1 MVLFYFPVL
10 PYSVVSMRQSPS
22 LLALLTVSATLG
34 FTSQAR
40 SESLAVPQDI
50 ANTTT
55 VGVAELLAP
64 ADETAKFL
72 ETVAVQAS
80 PTVAELNSDTF
91 AGNRVPTQPTET
103 ALSELANE
111 PIAAS
116 VAALD
121 AVNPGFT
128 TVDQLSQSA
137 DTEPEVAQSPRVPS
151 EPEES
156 APPPELPDPV
166 PTAPESPETAPDNEA
181 TPAPEP
187 VETEAEEDPVEL
199 EIEEN
204 EENEPQPPQQRPPG
218 TTQETQ
224 VLVAE
229 VAVAGRDGQPLET
242 DLEDTVYSVLTTRAG
257 QTTTRSQIQQ
267 DINNIFATGLFSNVG
282 AVPSD
287 TPLGV
292 RVTFQAEPN
301 PILSEVRLEGNDVLP
316 NEIVED
322 IFNQPNDNEFPGYGE
337 IINLLEVQNGI
348 LELNNWYQE
357 NGYVLAQVVAAPQ
370 VTEDGII
377 TLQVAEGIIEDIEI
391 RFLTDE
397 GRSEDDEGNPI
408 RGKTR
413 DFIITRE
420 FETQPGD
427 VFQQSRIR
435 ADLERAFGLGIFDDI
450 NLNLNPGE
458 KDPRQVK
465 VIVNVVERSTGSVAA
480 GLGFNFTGDV
490 FGTLSYRQDNFGGNN
505 QKLSAETQLSTR
517 DLLFDI
523 SFTDPWIGGDP
534 NRTSYTV
541 NAFARRSIPLVFEGG
556 DNEIDLANGDRVRVN
571 RFGGGVN
578 FRRPLGRG
586 WQGSLGTIYQRIRTT
601 DADGN
606 TFTEDA
612 AGNPLTASDTGT
624 DDLWTFRLSLEQDSR
639 DNPFATTQGSV
650 FRISTEQSVPLGSGN
665 ILLNRIRSSYSYYL
679 PVSLLNFNE
688 GPQTIAF
695 NVQGGTILGDLPP
708 YEAFTLGGTNSIRGY
723 DEGEVGA
730 GRSYAQASVE
740 YRFPLFSFLGG
751 AVFVDAGTDLGTGD
765 NVPGSPGPDRDKPG
779 SGFGYGAGVRVQTPL
794 GPIRVDYGISDQ
806 GDGRIHFGIGERF

>member
-1 MVLFYFPVL
+1 
-10 PYSVVSMRQSPS
+10 MRQSPS

-40 SESLAVPQDI
+40 GESLAVPPQDT
-50 ANTTT
+50 ANAPT
-55 VGVAELLAP
+55 VSVAELLAP
-64 ADETAKFL
+64 VDGTAEFL
-72 ETVAVQAS
+72 EAVAVQTL
-80 PTVAELNSDTF
+80 PTVADLDDDASVSRR
-91 AGNRVPTQPTET
+91 GPVQSTET
-103 ALSELANE
+103 ALAELADE

-116 VAALD
+116 VVTLD
-121 AVNPGFT
+121 AANAFT
-128 TVDQLSQSA
+128 TVEQLSQPA
-137 DTEPEVAQSPRVPS
+137 IATTELAQSPRVPAESDEEPATPRPEQPDPEPTPPEIPDVPPPEVPSS
-151 EPEES
+151 EPE
-156 APPPELPDPV
+156 PD
-166 PTAPESPETAPDNEA
+166 TEA
-181 TPAPEP
+181 TPPIPPESE
-187 VETEAEEDPVEL
+187 VEEADD
-199 EIEEN
+199 
-204 EENEPQPPQQRPPG
+204 PQPQPRQQRPSG
-218 TTQETQ
+218 TDQQTQ

-229 VAVAGRDGQPLET
+229 IAVADADGQPLAE
-242 DLEDTVYSVLTTRAG
+242 DLEDTVYGVLTTRAG

-301 PILSEVRLEGNDVLP
+301 PILSQVRLEGNDVLP

-322 IFNQPNDNEFPGYGE
+322 IFNQPNDTEFPGYGE

-391 RFLTDE
+391 QFLTDE
-397 GRSEDDEGNPI
+397 GRLEDDEGNPI

-427 VFQQSRIR
+427 VFQQSRIQT
-435 ADLERAFGLGIFDDI
+435 DLQRAFGLGIFDDI
-450 NLNLNPGE
+450 NLTLNPGE
-458 KDPRQVK
+458 KDPRQVR

-556 DNEIDLANGDRVRVN
+556 DNEIDLDNGDRVRVN

-586 WQGSLGTIYQRIRTT
+586 WQGSLGTVYQRIRTT

-606 TFTEDA
+606 TFTEDE
-612 AGNPLTASDTGT
+612 AGNPLTASDTGI

-639 DNPFATTQGSV
+639 DNPFATTRGSV
-650 FRISTEQSVPLGSGN
+650 FRISSEQSVPLGSGN

-695 NVQGGTILGDLPP
+695 NLQGGTIIGDLPP

-806 GDGRIHFGIGERF
+806 GDGRLHFGIGERF